1 MASGVACG
9 KGFLLARQS
18 VLMYGRLWVTLERAH
33 GCDICNFK
41 IRCIGCYNF
50 FFWLP
55 HASFP
60 SLLSL
65 LILPSPSYKL
75 QLQPSQPALK
85 PYTTSIQ
92 EISPF
97 PQKQDPSTSSSSS
110 SSASASSAPSSPP
123 PQSVK
128 IYISHTTYY
137 ITPPKPK
144 PKPKPEYLYFSL
156 TQTPFFSFPLSFSSP
171 F

>member
-1 MASGVACG
+1 
-9 KGFLLARQS
+9 
-18 VLMYGRLWVTLERAH
+18 MYGRLWVTLERAH

-41 IRCIGCYNF
+41 IRCIGCYKKN
-50 FFWLP
+50 FWLP
-55 HASFP
+55 HASFL

-65 LILPSPSYKL
+65 PILPSPSCKL

-85 PYTTSIQ
+85 PYTTSIE

-97 PQKQDPSTSSSSS
+97 PQKQVPSTSSLSSSSS
-110 SSASASSAPSSPP
+110 SSSSSSAPSSPP

-128 IYISHTTYY
+128 IYISHITYY
-137 ITPPKPK
+137 ITPPK

-156 TQTPFFSFPLSFSSP
+156 TQTPFSHSHYPFPALSDIIALN
-171 F
+171 